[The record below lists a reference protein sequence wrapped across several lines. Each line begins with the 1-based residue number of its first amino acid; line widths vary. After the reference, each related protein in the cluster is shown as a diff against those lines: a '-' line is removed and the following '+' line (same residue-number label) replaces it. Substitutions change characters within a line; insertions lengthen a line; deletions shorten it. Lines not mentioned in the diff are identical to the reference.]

1 MFATRVLRQTA
12 AAHGAERTPLIRF
25 IGKRHTPSKYYITK
39 LRGILM
45 FVQACSILL
54 LSNYILTSSLLENVD
69 HTPHPHPASP
79 TGSLPANF
87 GMKNGNSHTSFSSYR
102 DSAQQH
108 GPLRKSIGLSPASK
122 LGPVEAPKGQY
133 FDRNELPERF
143 RRSPLSLAEIEAIET
158 GGAALF
164 G

>member
-1 MFATRVLRQTA
+1 MFATRALRQAT
-12 AAHGAERTPLIRF
+12 AHGAERTPLIRF
-25 IGKRHTPSKYYITK
+25 IGKRQTPS
-39 LRGILM
+39 
-45 FVQACSILL
+45 
-54 LSNYILTSSLLENVD
+54 NVD

-79 TGSLPANF
+79 TGALPPNF
-87 GMKNGNSHTSFSSYR
+87 GMGNGNSHTTFSSYR

-108 GPLRKSIGLSPASK
+108 GPLRKSIGAQPASK

-158 GGAALF
+158 GGAAVF

>member
-1 MFATRVLRQTA
+1 MFATRALRQATA
-12 AAHGAERTPLIRF
+12 HAAERTPLIRF
-25 IGKRHTPSKYYITK
+25 IGKREIPSNI
-39 LRGILM
+39 
-45 FVQACSILL
+45 
-54 LSNYILTSSLLENVD
+54 D

-87 GMKNGNSHTSFSSYR
+87 SQGNTHASFSAYR

-108 GPLRKSIGLSPASK
+108 GPLRKSIGSLPASR
-122 LGPVEAPKGQY
+122 LGPIEPPKGQY

-143 RRSPLSLAEIEAIET
+143 RRTPLSLAEIEAIET
-158 GGAALF
+158 GGATLV

>member
-1 MFATRVLRQTA
+1 MFATRALRQATA
-12 AAHGAERTPLIRF
+12 HAAERTPLIRF
-25 IGKRHTPSKYYITK
+25 IGKREIPSNI
-39 LRGILM
+39 
-45 FVQACSILL
+45 
-54 LSNYILTSSLLENVD
+54 D

-87 GMKNGNSHTSFSSYR
+87 GHTHTSFSSYR

-108 GPLRKSIGLSPASK
+108 GPLRKSLGSIPASR
-122 LGPVEAPKGQY
+122 LGPITAPKGQY

-143 RRSPLSLAEIEAIET
+143 RRTPISLAEIEAVES
-158 GGAALF
+158 GGASLF